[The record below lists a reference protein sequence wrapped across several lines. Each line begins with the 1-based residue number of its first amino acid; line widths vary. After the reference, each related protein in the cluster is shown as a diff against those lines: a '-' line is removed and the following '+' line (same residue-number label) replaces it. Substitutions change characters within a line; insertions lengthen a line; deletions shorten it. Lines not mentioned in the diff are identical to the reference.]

1 MEEMLKQ
8 SQIMIYLMIY
18 LYAVVSLLVGKL
30 VLLLNPYLH

>member
-8 SQIMIYLMIY
+8 SQIMIY